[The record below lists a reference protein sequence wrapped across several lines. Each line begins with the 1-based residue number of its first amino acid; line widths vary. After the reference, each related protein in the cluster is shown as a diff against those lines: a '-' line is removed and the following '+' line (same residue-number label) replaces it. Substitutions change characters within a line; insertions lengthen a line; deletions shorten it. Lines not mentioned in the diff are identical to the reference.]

1 MFFFF
6 KATPLVS
13 KRAVET
19 VEGGVF
25 GSISGAPIKGMVK
38 NLSQDFCL
46 LGPEQ
51 ASPAK
56 VSQPKKSGF

>member
-1 MFFFF
+1 M
-6 KATPLVS
+6 S

-19 VEGGVF
+19 VGGGVF

-38 NLSQDFCL
+38 NLSQDFGL
-46 LGPEQ
+46 LGLEQ